1 MRAHCNRASIIL
13 FNIDALTSAAS
24 SARSDATANEGRVN
38 YDASDVPIEARAAPT
53 TGSGCHGWV
62 MAVQRRVVEYSFLSI
77 MRAHSD
83 GSSAN
88 PPLRAIE
95 GSGVTCGVLGG
106 RWASLVGEVTLP
118 CARRR
123 Y

>member
-1 MRAHCNRASIIL
+1 MSNALAWDVGHLMATRNCCGNWFIGGVCRCKRIATVCRFIL

-62 MAVQRRVVEYSFLSI
+62 LACTQRCEK
-77 MRAHSD
+77 
-83 GSSAN
+83 
-88 PPLRAIE
+88 
-95 GSGVTCGVLGG
+95 
-106 RWASLVGEVTLP
+106 
-118 CARRR
+118 
-123 Y
+123 